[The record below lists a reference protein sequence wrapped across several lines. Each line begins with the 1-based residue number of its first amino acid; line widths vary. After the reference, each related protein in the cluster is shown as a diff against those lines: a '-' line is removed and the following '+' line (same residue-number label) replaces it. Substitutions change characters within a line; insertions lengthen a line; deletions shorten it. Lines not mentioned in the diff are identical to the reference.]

1 MWRTCPWAGEI
12 SATGL
17 ASYDNTF
24 VLADGTQMAPRIR
37 IRDRS
42 DVVCTAHEHTFGEWV
57 VTTAP
62 TPAPELRRKGPHL
75 HRLQ

>member
-1 MWRTCPWAGEI
+1 MKNLSIGCEI

-24 VLADGTQMAPRIR
+24 VLADGTEMAPRIR
-37 IRDRS
+37 IRDRN

-62 TPAPELRRKGPHL
+62 T
-75 HRLQ
+75 